1 MIDNTKESIELLID
15 TIQELYAIELIFTDL
30 KNNEVKINYDDERFI
45 IPYENKREYL
55 KSILNCAYDNQ
66 KHYNRIYYMIIKE
79 AEKTLKDNSQNIDR
93 LLNYAV
99 KLALGN

>member
-1 MIDNTKESIELLID
+1 MENNKECIELLSN
-15 TIQELYAIELIFTDL
+15 TIKELYAIELIFSDF
-30 KNNEVKINYDDERFI
+30 KANELDINYEDEKFI

-79 AEKTLKDNSQNIDR
+79 AEKTLKDNSQNIDK

>member
-1 MIDNTKESIELLID
+1 MIDNTKASIKLLID

-30 KNNEVKINYDDERFI
+30 KNNEVKINYDDEKFI
-45 IPYENKREYL
+45 IPYENKRKYL
-55 KSILNCAYDNQ
+55 KDILNCAYDNQ
-66 KHYNRIYYMIIKE
+66 KCYNRIYYMIIKE

-99 KLALGN
+99 KLALGD